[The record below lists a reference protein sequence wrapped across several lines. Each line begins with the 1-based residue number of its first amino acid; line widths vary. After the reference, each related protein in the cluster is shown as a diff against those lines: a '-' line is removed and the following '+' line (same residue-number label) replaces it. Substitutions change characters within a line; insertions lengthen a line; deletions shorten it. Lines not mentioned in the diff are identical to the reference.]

1 MSQTKINNEEVFNG
15 ADVQA
20 RTRLLLT
27 LWDMGAKEVK
37 KSELTDKL
45 KRKHEKAS
53 QYKKVYE
60 QLEQEGATLT
70 VTKNRSAIISLT
82 EKGWQ
87 LLTDS
92 LDDQAFAFEGSQ
104 VGSRVANAL
113 LKWIRN
119 LQAAVSDPSEQKSA

>member
-1 MSQTKINNEEVFNG
+1 MSQTKNNNEVFNG
-15 ADVQA
+15 GDVQA

-27 LWDMGAKEVK
+27 LWDMGSKEVK

-45 KRKHEKAS
+45 KRKYEKAS
-53 QYKKVYE
+53 QYKEVYE
-60 QLEQEGATLT
+60 QLEEEGATLT

-87 LLTDS
+87 LLVDS
-92 LDDQAFAFEGSQ
+92 LYDQAFSFDGSQ

-119 LQAAVSDPSEQKSA
+119 LKAGVNERSE